1 MAYNWYIPIKKE
13 GGWRRMDG
21 QQLNRLLLET
31 IGAWDPFGYG
41 NDAYEI
47 EAIDV
52 LQAVYHTDDA
62 HTLAACI
69 QSIYEFAFDKT
80 IPFRDCLKLANRLLE
95 LKRTASCSFPA

>member
-1 MAYNWYIPIKKE
+1 
-13 GGWRRMDG
+13 
-21 QQLNRLLLET
+21 
-31 IGAWDPFGYG
+31 
-41 NDAYEI
+41 
-47 EAIDV
+47 V